1 MIKTKK
7 INIIEL
13 SDWDILVE
21 STYNKIYSFQQQG
34 ECQSRGIVYFSVPD
48 EAYEEEMNDSIPE
61 IINDEDNMGVKFN
74 TWLQRDPN
82 APLNPT
88 DEELSKCSYYWGKS
102 EKDALEWKTSI
113 SHINLFWERNFYPD
127 LQTVANDLYEK
138 GLLEKGDYGIEID
151 W

>member
-7 INIIEL
+7 ISIIEL
-13 SDWDILVE
+13 MDWDILVE
-21 STYNKIYSFQQQG
+21 STYNKIYSFQQQDEG
-34 ECQSRGIVYFSVPD
+34 QSRGIVYFSVPD
-48 EAYEEEMNDSIPE
+48 KAYEEEMNDSIPE

-88 DEELSKCSYYWGKS
+88 DEELSKCNCYWGGS
-102 EKDALEWKTSI
+102 EKDTLEWKNSK
-113 SHINLFWERNFYPD
+113 SNINLFWERNFYPD